1 MQKQQLLSEIKRV
14 ILLHEPG
21 AEIILYGSHARG
33 DYHTDSDMDI
43 LILLDKEKV
52 THDDEK
58 KISHQL
64 YDLELNTNQVIS
76 PLVRPK
82 KTWYKKYPNTA
93 LFINIKKEGI
103 RI

>member
-1 MQKQQLLSEIKRV
+1 MKKQQLLSEIKRL
-14 ILLHEPG
+14 ILLEEPG

-33 DYHTDSDMDI
+33 DHQPDSDMDI
-43 LILLDKEKV
+43 LILLDKEKI
-52 THDDEK
+52 TSDDEK

-64 YDLELNTNQVIS
+64 YDLELNTSQVIS
-76 PLVRPK
+76 PLVRAK
-82 KTWYKKYPNTA
+82 KMWYEKYPNTS